1 MSATNRCLP
10 ATTRQPTLAAVKQP
24 LPRRVHSQLRT
35 KLLDGSLPPG
45 TRLDYKQ
52 LAIDLGV
59 STTPVREAVAQ
70 LASEGFVELIPR
82 LGAVVRS
89 LSHATAVEF
98 YEVREAIE
106 TYACGKAAE
115 RISPRLLAQLDEKLA
130 AMKAVYAEFAQTQG
144 GRLEA
149 HDLRLFLDADLAF
162 HQTILLGARNPSL
175 AKTVEES
182 QIQARIFFADRGL
195 HDELRVSLACEQHE
209 RILDALKAGNP
220 EKASAAMG
228 EHVRQSMAFT
238 LDYLDAPNQA

>member
-1 MSATNRCLP
+1 MLVPSARKSTFVL
-10 ATTRQPTLAAVKQP
+10 VKQP
-24 LPRRVHSQLRT
+24 LPRRIHAQLRT
-35 KLLDGSLPPG
+35 QLLDGSLPPG

-59 STTPVREAVAQ
+59 STTPVREAVTR
-70 LASEGFVELIPR
+70 LASEGFLELIPR

-106 TYACGKAAE
+106 TYACAKAAK
-115 RISPRLLAQLDEKLA
+115 RISPRLLAQLDEKLGV
-130 AMKAVYAEFAQTQG
+130 MKEVHVRFKTTGSQ
-144 GRLEA
+144 RLETS
-149 HDLRLFLDADLAF
+149 DLSLFLDSDLAF

-195 HDELRVSLACEQHE
+195 HDELRLSLACQQHE
-209 RILDALKAGNP
+209 NILAALKAGDS
-220 EKASAAMG
+220 EKASSAMG

-238 LDYLDAPNQA
+238 LDYLDAPDHG